1 MRNGTLGVMT
11 AALVL
16 IAFLAGVVRAT
27 LAWEETT
34 RDQRAAESGQ
44 AHERL
49 KLAA

>member
-16 IAFLAGVVRAT
+16 VAFLAGVVRAT
-27 LAWEETT
+27 LAWEQTT
-34 RDQRAAESGQ
+34 HDQRAAVGGQ
-44 AHERL
+44 TREHL